1 MLLDLV
7 YYAVKHLGFTA
18 RVANLAFSH
27 YTTHG
32 SFADSSSGN
41 GVNFSLISNAL
52 SLPVFYALGKQN
64 NDLNLFKPKAES
76 LKAKAALVFSFWL
89 TT

>member
-32 SFADSSSGN
+32 SFADSSTGN

-52 SLPVFYALGKQN
+52 SLPVFYALGK
-64 NDLNLFKPKAES
+64 
-76 LKAKAALVFSFWL
+76 
-89 TT
+89 